1 MFKGKE
7 INNSKARKKEM
18 ARYPKGIA
26 VIFNPKAY
34 ANSENLKQ

>member
-7 INNSKARKKEM
+7 INNTKARRDEI

-26 VIFNPKAY
+26 VIFNLKVY